1 MERSM
6 AAIAAALFVAAWAP
20 AMALPPAVAGEPGK
34 ALLAL
39 STLPPKTHSPLRVRS
54 PAFGSGG
61 EMPMANT
68 SYGGSAFPGLS
79 WSWGPY
85 GTMTYAVIMQD
96 DDAIYHG
103 APILH
108 WSAYDIS
115 GKLKSLPVGMTAP
128 PAGASF
134 GPNIAG
140 PAKAYMGPH
149 TPPGPWH
156 HYHFQVFALDEVIG
170 STPIKTYADLTAAMS
185 GHVLASGE
193 LVALAHAPATE
204 GQPAPP
210 VGR

>member
-1 MERSM
+1 MKGLMS
-6 AAIAAALFVAAWAP
+6 AAALFVAAWVP
-20 AMALPPAVAGEPGK
+20 ALAQPVAVGGEPGK
-34 ALLAL
+34 ALLAIN
-39 STLPPKTHSPLRVRS
+39 TLPPKTHAALHVRS
-54 PAFGSGG
+54 PAFGAGG
-61 EMPMANT
+61 EIPMANT
-68 SYGGSAFPGLS
+68 SYGGSVFPGLA

-108 WSAYDIS
+108 WSVYDVS
-115 GKLKSLPVGMTAP
+115 GKLKSLPVNMTAP

-134 GPNIAG
+134 GPNIGG

-156 HYHFQVFALDEVIG
+156 HYHFQVFAVDQVIG
-170 STPIKTYADLTAAMS
+170 SAPIKTYADLTAALN

-193 LVALAHAPATE
+193 LVALAHAPAA
-204 GQPAPP
+204 AP
-210 VGR
+210 VSAGN